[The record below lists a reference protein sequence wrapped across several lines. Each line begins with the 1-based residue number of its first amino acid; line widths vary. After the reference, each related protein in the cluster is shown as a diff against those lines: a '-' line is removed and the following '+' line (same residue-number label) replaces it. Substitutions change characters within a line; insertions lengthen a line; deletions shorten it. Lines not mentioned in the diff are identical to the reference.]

1 MSHSLIRGAPG
12 HLERGRVRIKLPA
25 AAAAAAEMIHS
36 LKFFFSTPLL
46 VKRVQSAVQAPPPTI
61 NLLLLL
67 LFLHDLKE
75 RDSSHI
81 FHDDA
86 PAVEGGDSAC
96 GAGWRARAP
105 HG

>member
-25 AAAAAAEMIHS
+25 AAAAEMIHS
-36 LKFFFSTPLL
+36 LKFFFRPPFLFNAFNQLFS
-46 VKRVQSAVQAPPPTI
+46 PPPSI
-61 NLLLLL
+61 YY
-67 LFLHDLKE
+67 DLKD

-86 PAVEGGDSAC
+86 EGGDSAC
-96 GAGWRARAP
+96 CAGWRARAP
-105 HG
+105 RG